1 MELVKDIVIATHNP
15 DKKKEIMIA
24 LHELGVNILFLDNFP
39 EIGEI
44 EETGS
49 TLLENSLIKARTVS
63 AITGKPA
70 IADDTGLEVDAL
82 NGAPGIYSAR
92 YAGINV
98 SYEDNVRKLLSE
110 MSSTDMDSR
119 TARFRTVVS
128 FHSQN
133 KELWAEG
140 VIEGSI
146 TMGAIGT
153 GGFGYDPVFKVEQT
167 GKTFAEMTRREKN
180 KISHRGVALEK
191 MCKLLKE
198 NIEILNII
206 LNHYRI

>member
-1 MELVKDIVIATHNP
+1 MTLVKEIVIATHNP

-24 LHELGVNILFLDNFP
+24 LRELGVNILSLDSFP

-49 TLLENSLIKARTVS
+49 TLLENSLIKARTIS
-63 AITGKPA
+63 AVTGKPA

-110 MSSTDMDSR
+110 MSSFDMDSR

-128 FHSQN
+128 FHSSN
-133 KELWAEG
+133 EELWTEG

-146 TMGAIGT
+146 TRNAIGK
-153 GGFGYDPVFKVEQT
+153 GGFGYDPVFRVRKT
-167 GKTFAEMTRREKN
+167 GKTFAEMTRQEKN
-180 KISHRGVALEK
+180 RISHRGVALDK
-191 MCKLLKE
+191 MRQLLKE
-198 NIEILNII
+198 NIK
-206 LNHYRI
+206 

>member
-1 MELVKDIVIATHNP
+1 MELVKDIVIATHNS

-63 AITGKPA
+63 AITGIPA

-128 FHSQN
+128 FHSAN
-133 KELWAEG
+133 KELWTEG

-153 GGFGYDPVFKVEQT
+153 GGFGYDPVFRLEQT

-198 NIEILNII
+198 NIE
-206 LNHYRI
+206 

>member
-63 AITGKPA
+63 AITGIPA

-133 KELWAEG
+133 KELWTEG

-153 GGFGYDPVFKVEQT
+153 GGFGYYPVFRVEKT
-167 GKTFAEMTRREKN
+167 GKTFAEMTRLEKN

-198 NIEILNII
+198 NIE
-206 LNHYRI
+206 

>member
-1 MELVKDIVIATHNP
+1 MESVKEIVIATHNP
-15 DKKKEIMIA
+15 DKKKEIMIV
-24 LHELGVNILFLDNFP
+24 LRELGVNILFLDNFP

-63 AITGKPA
+63 AITGIPA

-110 MSSTDMDSR
+110 MSSIEMGSR

-128 FHSQN
+128 FHSSK

-146 TMGAIGT
+146 TMNPSGK
-153 GGFGYDPVFKVEQT
+153 GGFGYDPIFRVKKT
-167 GKTFAEMTRREKN
+167 GKTFAEMTREEKN

-198 NIEILNII
+198 NIE
-206 LNHYRI
+206 

>member
-1 MELVKDIVIATHNP
+1 MILDKEIVLATHNP

-24 LHELGVNILFLDNFP
+24 LRELGVNILSLDNFP

-49 TLLENSLIKARTVS
+49 TLLENSLLKARTVS
-63 AITGKPA
+63 AVTGKPA

-98 SYEDNVRKLLSE
+98 SYEDNIRKLLSE
-110 MSSTDMDSR
+110 MSSFDMGSR

-128 FHSQN
+128 FHSSN
-133 KELWAEG
+133 EELWTEG

-146 TMGAIGT
+146 TMNAIGK
-153 GGFGYDPVFKVEQT
+153 GGFGYDPVFRVRKT
-167 GKTFAEMTRREKN
+167 GKTFAEMTKQEKN
-180 KISHRGVALEK
+180 RISHRGLALEK
-191 MCKLLKE
+191 MCQLLKE
-198 NIEILNII
+198 NIK
-206 LNHYRI
+206 

>member
-15 DKKKEIMIA
+15 DKKKEILIA
-24 LHELGVNILFLDNFP
+24 LRELGVNILFLDNFP

-128 FHSQN
+128 FHSTN
-133 KELWAEG
+133 KELWTEG

-167 GKTFAEMTRREKN
+167 GKTFAEMTGREKN

-198 NIEILNII
+198 NIE
-206 LNHYRI
+206 

>member
-63 AITGKPA
+63 SITGIPV

-119 TARFRTVVS
+119 TARFRTIVS
-128 FHSQN
+128 YHSSN
-133 KELWAEG
+133 KELWTEG

-153 GGFGYDPVFKVEQT
+153 GGFGYDPVFRVKQT
-167 GKTFAEMTRREKN
+167 GKTFAEMTSREKN

-198 NIEILNII
+198 NIE
-206 LNHYRI
+206 

>member
-15 DKKKEIMIA
+15 DKKKEILIA
-24 LHELGVNILFLDNFP
+24 LRELGVNILFLDNFP

-63 AITGKPA
+63 AITGIPA

-128 FHSQN
+128 FHSAN
-133 KELWAEG
+133 KELWTEG

-153 GGFGYDPVFKVEQT
+153 GGFGYDPVFRLEQT

-198 NIEILNII
+198 NIE
-206 LNHYRI
+206 

>member
-63 AITGKPA
+63 AITGIPA
-70 IADDTGLEVDAL
+70 IADDTGLEVEAL

-133 KELWAEG
+133 KELWTEG

-153 GGFGYDPVFKVEQT
+153 GGFGYDPVFRLEQT

-198 NIEILNII
+198 NIE
-206 LNHYRI
+206 

>member
-24 LHELGVNILFLDNFP
+24 LHELGVNILSLDNFP

-63 AITGKPA
+63 AITGITA

-128 FHSQN
+128 YHSSN
-133 KELWAEG
+133 KELWTEG

-153 GGFGYDPVFKVEQT
+153 GGFGYDPVFRVKQT
-167 GKTFAEMTRREKN
+167 GKTFAEMTSREKN

-198 NIEILNII
+198 NIE
-206 LNHYRI
+206 

>member
-1 MELVKDIVIATHNP
+1 MTLVKEIVIATHNP

-24 LHELGVNILFLDNFP
+24 LRELGVNILSLDSFP

-63 AITGKPA
+63 AVTGKPA

-110 MSSTDMDSR
+110 MSSFDMDSR

-128 FHSQN
+128 FHSSN
-133 KELWAEG
+133 EELWTEG

-146 TMGAIGT
+146 TMNAIGK
-153 GGFGYDPVFKVEQT
+153 GGFGYDPVFRVRKT
-167 GKTFAEMTRREKN
+167 GKTFAEMTRQEKN
-180 KISHRGVALEK
+180 RISHRGLALEK
-191 MCKLLKE
+191 MCQLLKE
-198 NIEILNII
+198 NIK
-206 LNHYRI
+206 

>member
-15 DKKKEIMIA
+15 DKKKEILIA
-24 LHELGVNILFLDNFP
+24 LRELGVNILFLDNFP

-133 KELWAEG
+133 KELWTEG

-153 GGFGYDPVFKVEQT
+153 GGFGYDPVFRVEQT

-198 NIEILNII
+198 NIE
-206 LNHYRI
+206 

>member
-1 MELVKDIVIATHNP
+1 MMKNNMGIPHCL
-15 DKKKEIMIA
+15 
-24 LHELGVNILFLDNFP
+24 
-39 EIGEI
+39 
-44 EETGS
+44 

-63 AITGKPA
+63 AVTDKPA

-110 MSSTDMDSR
+110 MSKFDMDSR

-128 FHSQN
+128 FHSSN
-133 KELWAEG
+133 EELWTEG

-146 TMGAIGT
+146 TMNAIGK
-153 GGFGYDPVFKVEQT
+153 GGFGYDPVFRLRKT
-167 GKTFAEMTRREKN
+167 GKTFAEMTRKEKN
-180 KISHRGVALEK
+180 RISHRGVALDK
-191 MCKLLKE
+191 MCQLLKE
-198 NIEILNII
+198 NIK
-206 LNHYRI
+206 

>member
-1 MELVKDIVIATHNP
+1 MLLLIGVLTNKIVLTIQDCIYNKFDSFFFIGLIKDLIN
-15 DKKKEIMIA
+15 
-24 LHELGVNILFLDNFP
+24 LSLDNFP

-128 FHSQN
+128 FHSTN
-133 KELWAEG
+133 KELWTEG

-198 NIEILNII
+198 NIE
-206 LNHYRI
+206 

>member
-63 AITGKPA
+63 AITGIPA

-140 VIEGSI
+140 VIEGRI

-153 GGFGYDPVFKVEQT
+153 GGFGYDPVFRVEQT

-198 NIEILNII
+198 NIE
-206 LNHYRI
+206 

>member
-133 KELWAEG
+133 KELWTEG

-153 GGFGYDPVFKVEQT
+153 GGFGYDPVFRVEKT

-198 NIEILNII
+198 NIE
-206 LNHYRI
+206 

>member
-133 KELWAEG
+133 KELWTEG

-198 NIEILNII
+198 NIE
-206 LNHYRI
+206 

>member
-1 MELVKDIVIATHNP
+1 MTLVKEIVIATHNP

-24 LHELGVNILFLDNFP
+24 LRELGVNILSLDSFP

-63 AITGKPA
+63 AVTGKPA

-110 MSSTDMDSR
+110 MSSFDMDSR

-128 FHSQN
+128 FHSSN
-133 KELWAEG
+133 EELWTEG

-146 TMGAIGT
+146 TMNAIGK
-153 GGFGYDPVFKVEQT
+153 GGFGYDPVFRVRKT
-167 GKTFAEMTRREKN
+167 GKTFAEMTRKEKN
-180 KISHRGVALEK
+180 RISHRGVALDK
-191 MCKLLKE
+191 MCQLLKE
-198 NIEILNII
+198 NIK
-206 LNHYRI
+206 

>member
-15 DKKKEIMIA
+15 DKKKEILIA
-24 LHELGVNILFLDNFP
+24 LRELGVNILFLDNFP

-128 FHSQN
+128 FHSTN
-133 KELWAEG
+133 KELWTEG

-167 GKTFAEMTRREKN
+167 GKTFAEMTTREKN

-198 NIEILNII
+198 NIE
-206 LNHYRI
+206 

>member
-110 MSSTDMDSR
+110 MSSIDMDSR

-133 KELWAEG
+133 KELWTEG

-153 GGFGYDPVFKVEQT
+153 GGFGYDPVFRVEQT

-198 NIEILNII
+198 NIE
-206 LNHYRI
+206 

>member
-15 DKKKEIMIA
+15 DKKKEILIA
-24 LHELGVNILFLDNFP
+24 LRELGVNILFLDNFP

-63 AITGKPA
+63 AITGIPA

-133 KELWAEG
+133 KELWTEG

-153 GGFGYDPVFKVEQT
+153 GGFGYDPVFRVEQT
-167 GKTFAEMTRREKN
+167 GKTFAEMTRLEKN

-198 NIEILNII
+198 NIE
-206 LNHYRI
+206 

>member
-15 DKKKEIMIA
+15 DKKKEILIA
-24 LHELGVNILFLDNFP
+24 LRELGVNILFLDNFP

-63 AITGKPA
+63 AITGIPA

-128 FHSQN
+128 FHSTN
-133 KELWAEG
+133 KELWTEG

-153 GGFGYDPVFKVEQT
+153 GGFGYDPVFRVEQT

-180 KISHRGVALEK
+180 KVSHRGVALKK
-191 MCKLLKE
+191 MYKLLKE
-198 NIEILNII
+198 NIE
-206 LNHYRI
+206 

>member
-1 MELVKDIVIATHNP
+1 MTLVKEIVIATHNP

-24 LHELGVNILFLDNFP
+24 LRELGVNILSLDSFP

-63 AITGKPA
+63 AVTGKPA

-110 MSSTDMDSR
+110 MSSFDMDSR

-128 FHSQN
+128 FHSSN
-133 KELWAEG
+133 EELWTEG

-146 TMGAIGT
+146 TMNAIGK
-153 GGFGYDPVFKVEQT
+153 GGFGYDPVFRLRKT
-167 GKTFAEMTRREKN
+167 GKTFAEMTRKEKN
-180 KISHRGVALEK
+180 RISHRGVALDK
-191 MCKLLKE
+191 MCQLLKE
-198 NIEILNII
+198 NIK
-206 LNHYRI
+206 

>member
-63 AITGKPA
+63 AITGIPA

-128 FHSQN
+128 FHTQN
-133 KELWAEG
+133 KELWTEG

-198 NIEILNII
+198 NIE
-206 LNHYRI
+206 

>member
-1 MELVKDIVIATHNP
+1 MELDKDIVIATHNP
-15 DKKKEIMIA
+15 DKKKEMVIA
-24 LHELGVNILFLDNFP
+24 LNDLGVNILSLGNFP

-49 TLLENSLIKARTVS
+49 TLLENSLIKARTVF
-63 AITGKPA
+63 AKTGIPA

-110 MSSTDMDSR
+110 MSSVKMASR
-119 TARFRTVVS
+119 TARFRTVIS
-128 FHSQN
+128 FHSLN
-133 KELWAEG
+133 KELWTDG

-146 TMGAIGT
+146 TNSPIGEK
-153 GGFGYDPVFKVEQT
+153 GFGYDPVFKVLKT
-167 GKTFAEMTRREKN
+167 GKTFAEMTKKEKN
-180 KISHRGVALEK
+180 KISHRGVALNK

-198 NIEILNII
+198 NLQ
-206 LNHYRI
+206 

>member
-24 LHELGVNILFLDNFP
+24 LRELGVNILFLDNFP

-128 FHSQN
+128 FHSTN
-133 KELWAEG
+133 KELWTEG

-198 NIEILNII
+198 NIE
-206 LNHYRI
+206 

>member
-24 LHELGVNILFLDNFP
+24 LRELGVNILFLDNFP

-63 AITGKPA
+63 AITGIPA

-92 YAGINV
+92 YAGTNV

-128 FHSQN
+128 FHSPN
-133 KELWAEG
+133 MELWTEG
-140 VIEGSI
+140 IIEGSI
-146 TMGAIGT
+146 TMGTIGT
-153 GGFGYDPVFKVEQT
+153 GGFGYDSVFRVEKT
-167 GKTFAEMTRREKN
+167 GKTFAEMTRLEKN

-198 NIEILNII
+198 NIE
-206 LNHYRI
+206 

>member
-1 MELVKDIVIATHNP
+1 MILDKEIVLATHNP

-24 LHELGVNILFLDNFP
+24 LRELGVNILSLDNFP

-63 AITGKPA
+63 SVTGKPA

-110 MSSTDMDSR
+110 MSSFDMGSR

-128 FHSQN
+128 FHSSN
-133 KELWAEG
+133 EELWTEG

-146 TMGAIGT
+146 TMNAIGK
-153 GGFGYDPVFKVEQT
+153 GGFGYDPVFRVRKT
-167 GKTFAEMTRREKN
+167 GKTFAEMTKQEKN
-180 KISHRGVALEK
+180 RISHRGLALEK
-191 MCKLLKE
+191 MCQLLKE
-198 NIEILNII
+198 NIK
-206 LNHYRI
+206 

>member
-1 MELVKDIVIATHNP
+1 MILDKEIVLATHNP

-24 LHELGVNILFLDNFP
+24 LRELGVNILSLDNFP

-49 TLLENSLIKARTVS
+49 TLLENSLLKARTVS
-63 AITGKPA
+63 AVTGKPA

-110 MSSTDMDSR
+110 MSSFDMDSR

-128 FHSQN
+128 FHSSN
-133 KELWAEG
+133 EELWTEG

-146 TMGAIGT
+146 TMNAIGK
-153 GGFGYDPVFKVEQT
+153 GGFGYDPVFRVRKT
-167 GKTFAEMTRREKN
+167 GKTFAEMTKQEKN
-180 KISHRGVALEK
+180 RISHRGLALEK
-191 MCKLLKE
+191 MCQLLKE
-198 NIEILNII
+198 NIK
-206 LNHYRI
+206 

>member
-15 DKKKEIMIA
+15 DKKKEILIA
-24 LHELGVNILFLDNFP
+24 LRELGVNILFLDNFP

-98 SYEDNVRKLLSE
+98 SYEDNVRKLLSD

-128 FHSQN
+128 FHSTN
-133 KELWAEG
+133 KELWTEG

-198 NIEILNII
+198 NIE
-206 LNHYRI
+206 

>member
-1 MELVKDIVIATHNP
+1 MTLVKEIVIATHNP

-24 LHELGVNILFLDNFP
+24 LRELGVNILSLDSFP

-63 AITGKPA
+63 AVTGKPA

-110 MSSTDMDSR
+110 MSSFDMDSR

-128 FHSQN
+128 FHSSN
-133 KELWAEG
+133 EELWTEG

-146 TMGAIGT
+146 TMNAIGK
-153 GGFGYDPVFKVEQT
+153 GGFGYDPVFRVRKT
-167 GKTFAEMTRREKN
+167 GKTFAEMTKQEKN
-180 KISHRGVALEK
+180 RISHRGLALEK
-191 MCKLLKE
+191 MCQLLKE
-198 NIEILNII
+198 NIK
-206 LNHYRI
+206 

>member
-1 MELVKDIVIATHNP
+1 MELVKDIVIATHNS

-63 AITGKPA
+63 AITGIPA

-153 GGFGYDPVFKVEQT
+153 GGFGYDPVFRVEQT

-198 NIEILNII
+198 NIE
-206 LNHYRI
+206 

>member
-63 AITGKPA
+63 AITGIPA

-110 MSSTDMDSR
+110 MSSIDMDSR

-128 FHSQN
+128 FHSTN
-133 KELWAEG
+133 KELWTEG

-153 GGFGYDPVFKVEQT
+153 GGFGYDPVFRVEQT

-198 NIEILNII
+198 NIE
-206 LNHYRI
+206 

>member
-15 DKKKEIMIA
+15 DKKKEILIS
-24 LHELGVNILFLDNFP
+24 LRELGVNILFLDNFP

-128 FHSQN
+128 FHSPN
-133 KELWAEG
+133 KELWTEG

-146 TMGAIGT
+146 TTGAIGT
-153 GGFGYDPVFKVEQT
+153 GGFGYDPVFRVEQT

-198 NIEILNII
+198 NIE
-206 LNHYRI
+206 